1 MMILEYGEVLV
12 FAATLQKN
20 AYYRIPGQNA
30 KKKKKH
36 FHPPPKKKK
45 NKTVCGEK
53 KDAGR
58 SENLEKGSNSAI
70 YNPRIAYL
78 ATIVF
83 QKRHDYSSSLQPGSC
98 INPP

>member
-1 MMILEYGEVLV
+1 MAKYSFSLQPFKKTHTIV
-12 FAATLQKN
+12 FQAKT
-20 AYYRIPGQNA
+20 P
-30 KKKKKH
+30 KKKKT
-36 FHPPPKKKK
+36 FPSPTKKKK